1 MIITVSLVNVLPNI
15 LTEFFSCIDNFEGL
29 LSWQPGFSGGRVVKN
44 LPANAGD
51 ARVAGSVLKS
61 GRSLG
66 VGNGNPLQ
74 YTCLENPMDSGAWRA
89 TAHGVTKSWKPLK
102 QLSTH
107 MQEEVKAGVT
117 YSFLNIIDLNNH
129 LQRGEINE

>member
-51 ARVAGSVLKS
+51 ARNVGLIPGS
-61 GRSLG
+61 GRPPG
-66 VGNGNPLQ
+66 GGNGNPLQ
-74 YTCLENPMDSGAWRA
+74 YLFLPGES
-89 TAHGVTKSWKPLK
+89 HGQRSLAGYSPEGHKSQT
-102 QLSTH
+102 QLSNQTATRPSYTA
-107 MQEEVKAGVT
+107 QGALF
-117 YSFLNIIDLNNH
+117 SPL
-129 LQRGEINE
+129 R